1 MSPAELL
8 SRSMQEAFKTL
19 DRLTLNTAGMETPCL
34 FRKLK
39 EDETHTG
46 IIRQF
51 RSGHGDSAER
61 QMARQFQAT
70 APARFFPG
78 AGENGVV
85 EVINDV
91 CSSEQAG
98 IIKSADAICRGDFPI
113 L

>member
-8 SRSMQEAFKTL
+8 SRSMQEACKTL
-19 DRLTLNTAGMETPCL
+19 DRLTLNTAGAEAPCL

-39 EDETHTG
+39 DDEMHTG

-78 AGENGVV
+78 AGENAVIDAIN
-85 EVINDV
+85 EV
-91 CSSEQAG
+91 CPSEQAG
-98 IIKSADAICRGDFPI
+98 IIKSADAICRG
-113 L
+113 